1 MQSKTL
7 RAAIGAAC
15 LTALV
20 VVPSAGAVTSGGYPA
35 ATVGGACLTG
45 FSVPLSGTANQ
56 LYKCI
61 NNRWAI
67 VTTVD
72 GATGPTGPQGPQG
85 VPGAPGADGAD
96 GAPGQQ
102 GQQGQQGAVGPEGPA
117 GPANTIYGLHQA
129 GTLETVTDSAQKN
142 VFGSDTLTPP
152 AGSYQVNYSLAG
164 FAVTDAELECSVGLG
179 SGSAPD
185 VLQAQQNIVS
195 GKNATLSGTGW
206 LTTDG
211 TQVVRLQCIT
221 ANAGES
227 VVVDTANLNLTPI
240 AGVAPPTTT
249 S

>member
-56 LYKCI
+56 LYKCV

-85 VPGAPGADGAD
+85 VPGTPGATGSPGTP

-102 GQQGQQGAVGPEGPA
+102 GQQGPIGPQGPA

-129 GTLETVTDSAQKN
+129 GTLINVTSSGPAN
-142 VFGSDTLTPP
+142 VFSTDTLTP
-152 AGSYQVNYSLAG
+152 ASGSYQVNYALNA
-164 FAVTDAELECSVGLG
+164 FAPAAALLQCSVTENG
-179 SGSAPD
+179 GSAAE
-185 VLQAQQNIVS
+185 VLQASLTDPV
-195 GKNATLSGTGW
+195 GGYATLSGTGW

-211 TQVVRLQCIT
+211 TKVVTLSCIT
-221 ANAGES
+221 ANSGES
-227 VVVDTANLNLTPI
+227 VVVDAANLNLTPI
-240 AGVAPPTTT
+240 AGVASPPTTI
-249 S
+249 